1 MAGDI
6 EPATK
11 DEPRQG
17 HRKITWAHCPHW
29 LSWVLVVVL
38 VLDKAGVI
46 TLPFGVH
53 PAEGDALGVRA
64 LKERRLGGEVLAFSG
79 GPRQLTAGSTGDHAS
94 NYTECHGGNQDSNH
108 TGNHAGN
115 HTGNH
120 SETGHGEAHS
130 DAHTGSHTEHAH
142 PHYTL
147 MFLFTAFI
155 IGAAVTHLTTFPQ
168 FHSMQFTVVLF
179 VLGMIYSFIFSQ
191 LGVGGI
197 SGSSYDMWMAID
209 PHLLLYT
216 LLPVL
221 LMGDAMTIDTG
232 VVRRVAGQCLYLA
245 GPGVL
250 IGTFATAGFLYLY
263 FHWMR
268 GWPFELCM
276 TLGSILAATD
286 PVAVVGLLKELG
298 ASPTLTIIIQGESLL
313 NDGTAI
319 VLYLLSYDALKGHV
333 PDIADI
339 VIFLIKTA
347 GLAVFAGICIGWFF
361 CLWIRAA
368 SSRFNH
374 NSTTIQICLTLCC
387 AYTSFFMAEAVFE
400 ISGVLSCVAAALV
413 LADNMWPSI
422 VHKEALEEVWHMF
435 EYLGNSLIFFLAG
448 AKVGQSAQDIVWQDF
463 FHLLLI
469 YVVCVLIRGTMIFA
483 SRPLLK
489 WLSKDRI
496 EVSMADAAVM
506 TWGGLRGAVGL
517 ALAVQVNRGRIENN
531 ISEEQAD
538 GVLFYTAGMACLTL
552 LVNATT
558 SPLLVRTLGVTKTP
572 AAKQRMLL
580 SIQSQL
586 QRIED
591 SKDHPPVV
599 QEAIR
604 EILKQARDHVERR
617 TKMAISKDLSR
628 IGSVLQQ
635 LLMRKQVCIEAE
647 DVVSELEEARA
658 RFERIEPTR
667 LRLLQAPPLF
677 DLSASEEELAA
688 AGQDQVCEADMVQ
701 AMNEAFL
708 MLVRNE
714 YWHLIEAGEFV
725 SGSPDAETL
734 LYSVRLGLDHAAEA
748 LTDLHHLRSRL
759 KLKFEK
765 VVMRTSLVAGARQQQ
780 RLRAEAGTCRD
791 SDKSMMT
798 STASEEVPVVGSA
811 TQGSTNTYGG
821 HTASARFS
829 SMAMD
834 VSNLLVRRDHGKGP
848 LHKFIESWPF
858 SAFMVAMILL
868 NALYI
873 LLEQLLSGD
882 NSANT
887 PLTWVAE
894 IFFCGIF
901 TLEFV
906 MKIAALRFSYFGSG
920 WNIFDFVLVVLGIV
934 GIVLEGILQGMT
946 ADDGGAVST
955 EARLFRVNRVFRVL
969 RIMRLVRLVN
979 FVRRMH
985 AALFQRDY
993 SLELSEH
1000 LQSINV
1006 LSAFVKGHA
1015 RAQEK
1020 LLDYFGCDGKPAGP
1034 EAALCLCQSRT
1045 EVYKAL
1051 DLAAEEITFIDR
1063 NVLKGINLQRKT
1075 FQAAKE
1081 LSDFILEAHQSGV
1094 VTGRMAETVLHPLRD
1109 NMRVLDGTLRDTIRG
1124 LRRRGRRSHGSAV
1137 VEALDAAADTDEGHH
1152 EGHPADWRPHDW
1164 DDDSTS
1170 VFSVDR
1176 EHHHG
1181 LSLQAGKDSARSDGS
1196 KASAKKSFGVISG
1209 DV

>member
-1 MAGDI
+1 MGIRVRPMAGDI

-197 SGSSYDMWMAID
+197 SGSSFDMWMAID

-517 ALAVQVNRGRIENN
+517 ALAMQVSLDRADNS
-531 ISEEQAD
+531 ISEDLANSA
-538 GVLFYTAGMACLTL
+538 LFYTGGIAALTL
-552 LVNATT
+552 IVNATT
-558 SPLLVRTLGVTKTP
+558 SPALVQALGLTKTGTTRKQLLLDVHKQLEKM
-572 AAKQRMLL
+572 ATDDANYTHDVQRMLGHVL
-580 SIQSQL
+580 GEVKTEITEGEESNNLGDRPSARKAFVYRMTTKAVQMPRTENILELHDRARNLLRKLPEERWWMLLKLPESVVTEKEQAMRRQIEEAPQNLQSQEML
-586 QRIED
+586 KAVHEVFLSMVRSQYWEQIE
-591 SKDHPPVV
+591 SGAFVV
-599 QEAIR
+599 GTNESDVLLHSVVFALHHSGQGLLDFGHLA
-604 EILKQARDHVERR
+604 
-617 TKMAISKDLSR
+617 TKMRVESFLDDHFVDEETEVEFAEMLRASQVHPEGQESLR
-628 IGSVLQQ
+628 SV
-635 LLMRKQVCIEAE
+635 A
-647 DVVSELEEARA
+647 
-658 RFERIEPTR
+658 
-667 LRLLQAPPLF
+667 
-677 DLSASEEELAA
+677 
-688 AGQDQVCEADMVQ
+688 
-701 AMNEAFL
+701 
-708 MLVRNE
+708 
-714 YWHLIEAGEFV
+714 
-725 SGSPDAETL
+725 AET
-734 LYSVRLGLDHAAEA
+734 AA
-748 LTDLHHLRSRL
+748 L
-759 KLKFEK
+759 
-765 VVMRTSLVAGARQQQ
+765 
-780 RLRAEAGTCRD
+780 
-791 SDKSMMT
+791 
-798 STASEEVPVVGSA
+798 GSA
-811 TQGSTNTYGG
+811 GSCRAITK
-821 HTASARFS
+821 RIID
-829 SMAMD
+829 SM
-834 VSNLLVRRDHGKGP
+834 VFH
-848 LHKFIESWPF
+848 
-858 SAFMVAMILL
+858 AFMTVVILVNSVIVVL
-868 NALYI
+868 EDYVEGDQSSGRSNAFVI
-873 LLEQLLSGD
+873 LEVLF
-882 NSANT
+882 AT
-887 PLTWVAE
+887 V
-894 IFFCGIF
+894 FM
-901 TLEFV
+901 LEFV
-906 MKIAALRFSYFGSG
+906 MKLFVLHMKYFKSK
-920 WNIFDFVLVVLGIV
+920 WNCFDFFLVVLSIPSLILEFSSWGKGV
-934 GIVLEGILQGMT
+934 PNAQVLHLT
-946 ADDGGAVST
+946 HS
-955 EARLFRVNRVFRVL
+955 LRVL
-969 RIMRLVRLVN
+969 RMLRLVRLAR
-979 FVRRMH
+979 FCYMAIGMLRRKRVSLKLAEHVEQITVLMAFAQAHLH
-985 AALFQRDY
+985 AQV
-993 SLELSEH
+993 EL
-1000 LQSINV
+1000 L
-1006 LSAFVKGHA
+1006 
-1015 RAQEK
+1015 R
-1020 LLDYFGCDGKPAGP
+1020 YFGGVPAQKGVNSEGLKTEGLP
-1034 EAALCLCQSRT
+1034 RRCEVSRCLMESQTS
-1045 EVYKAL
+1045 VYKAL
-1051 DLAAEEITFIDR
+1051 AICLRAAGLVDKKVLMGMDLLRSTGYAAEELVKFVERARDVGALSSKEAEGLVHPMMDHEQRVHKLIKDEHF
-1063 NVLKGINLQRKT
+1063 GIRRKT
-1075 FQAAKE
+1075 VE
-1081 LSDFILEAHQSGV
+1081 DIGEH
-1094 VTGRMAETVLHPLRD
+1094 
-1109 NMRVLDGTLRDTIRG
+1109 
-1124 LRRRGRRSHGSAV
+1124 
-1137 VEALDAAADTDEGHH
+1137 VEASPVDIIKARSSFLHGMEINAVGTEGCPAAVGSD
-1152 EGHPADWRPHDW
+1152 P
-1164 DDDSTS
+1164 
-1170 VFSVDR
+1170 
-1176 EHHHG
+1176 
-1181 LSLQAGKDSARSDGS
+1181 ARSDGP
-1196 KASAKKSFGVISG
+1196 SAWRRDIV
-1209 DV
+1209 